1 MLGAGALMTGNYPLG
16 PIAGTAWNLTTMSYR
31 GTLHLG
37 LHVDPAAVD
46 DPAQLRGDI
55 QAAFDELLTAAS
67 DASNAPGDA

>member
-1 MLGAGALMTGNYPLG
+1 
-16 PIAGTAWNLTTMSYR
+16 MSYR